1 MPTFVW
7 GTIRSFPVGKTC
19 SGRLCSVNFRAEWVR
34 LLDDMIMTKTAVLYI
49 CDRCTFPWP
58 WGSTASICTVLCHF
72 YDMKTWFAFQ
82 EFSSKTRKS
91 KLLTHG
97 CRERKRPR
105 PPKFRE
111 RDDEREQRIEQ
122 KTLRVWRLLMWDW
135 HILSAAGT
143 LSRWWKLFSHFVSI
157 CGRIGHILMSSRH
170 LKTLEN
176 PHGGVSCSTK
186 KCHLCILLLKASLVQ
201 RWLSGQ
207 HAETKWLRQQTLQLL
222 DICWRKLKS
231 PCEG

>member
-1 MPTFVW
+1 MSASPWRHDHDQNGSALHLRPMHIPMALRIHCKHLHSVVPLLWHENMVCF
-7 GTIRSFPVGKTC
+7 
-19 SGRLCSVNFRAEWVR
+19 SGVFLENS
-34 LLDDMIMTKTAVLYI
+34 
-49 CDRCTFPWP
+49 
-58 WGSTASICTVLCHF
+58 
-72 YDMKTWFAFQ
+72 Q
-82 EFSSKTRKS
+82 S